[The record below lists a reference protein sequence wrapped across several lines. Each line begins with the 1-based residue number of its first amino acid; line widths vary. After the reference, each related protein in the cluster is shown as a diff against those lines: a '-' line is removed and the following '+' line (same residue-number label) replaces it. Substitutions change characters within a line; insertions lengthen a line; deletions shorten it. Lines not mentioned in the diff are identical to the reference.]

1 MEPTNIILIFLVIIV
16 IFLVLYLIL
25 TFLFK
30 SNQTVTVK
38 EEIIKPKDIVKT
50 PIVKEE
56 CQQTL
61 VLDYDEID
69 FNEIKKNSND
79 AKRLFEIEE
88 KTFNPKIKLTKLPYV
103 RTYMD
108 LPGYKAYNLEAL
120 NSMELKDNNYGLI
133 NYNELKLNERF
144 KAKNSLI

>member
-30 SNQTVTVK
+30 SNQTVTIK

>member
-1 MEPTNIILIFLVIIV
+1 MEQTNIILIFLVIIV
-16 IFLVLYLIL
+16 IFLVLYLII

-30 SNQTVTVK
+30 SKPTVK

-120 NSMELKDNNYGLI
+120 NSMELKDNNRGLI
-133 NYNELKLNERF
+133 NYNELKSNERF